1 MLLHAR
7 EPMVY
12 QLNSEFINFDISSE
26 VGKEGVAKLPI
37 SQTPFSLG

>member
-7 EPMVY
+7 EQMVY
-12 QLNSEFINFDISSE
+12 QLDSEFVNFGISSE
-26 VGKEGVAKLPI
+26 VDKEGVAKLAI